1 MKRIG
6 LLANV
11 LVVVVVLLSA
21 CGPTPEPVVIEVT
34 KVVTETVKE
43 TVVVAGTPEVL
54 EKEVTV
60 VVPMVVTATP
70 EPEEMPEGAKKILR
84 VGTGDS
90 GEGLNPHQQIIGLF
104 EEENPDILIQLEA
117 VAGQAYYTRLLTQIA
132 ANDAPDIMQIGD
144 DAVPMFVG
152 KGSFIPL
159 DDFITGDYPL
169 DTSIYLPGVLE
180 PGQWEGKQWLLP
192 KDFTPLGVYLNKKIF
207 DEYGVEVPQ
216 DGWTWNDLLEKAQAL
231 TKDVDGDGKTDI
243 WGIQLTSNW
252 TTGFEYWVAAA
263 GGRLI
268 SEDGTQFV
276 GFMDSPETIEAVQFF
291 ADLYNK
297 YKVAPPP
304 ADFSLWAGGN
314 AEFENGKAAMRI
326 FGRWP
331 QAGYKTNPNI
341 DLGVVGVPAGKVRA
355 NVLFWGGFG
364 IFSGTKHPEEAWRF
378 LSYYTGE
385 GGSQVWKDWAIP
397 PVASVAEEAGL
408 TTDPIEGVWI
418 NELNYLAPRAYVFT
432 PYWGETADPA
442 LAKALETVLIDPTV
456 NVAEVMQQAAQEAQ
470 TALDEKLSQ

>member
-1 MKRIG
+1 
-6 LLANV
+6 
-11 LVVVVVLLSA
+11 VV
-21 CGPTPEPVVIEVT
+21 TEVT

-331 QAGYKTNPNI
+331 QAGYKTNPNL

-355 NVLFWGGFG
+355 NILFWSGFS
-364 IFSGTKHPEEAWRF
+364 IFGGTKHPEEAWRF

-385 GGSQVWKDWAIP
+385 EGSQVWKDWAIP

-418 NELNYLAPRAYVFT
+418 NELNYLSPRAYVFT

-442 LAKALETVLIDPTV
+442 LKKALETVLIDPGA